1 MKTLLTTTAAALLIA
16 GTAYSASDRVQETA
30 GEPDDQTVVEAQ
42 ERADLPRTFTEWDT
56 DHDGYL
62 SREEY
67 EAGVQGHPNAA
78 EFPTWDELDAQMA
91 DPEGRMTAQDFQDSV
106 SKYYPADAI
115 TRGSSE
121 SLGGSGD
128 GGGDGAGSGSG
139 GTDGAG
145 GNDGGSNGTDGAAE

>member
-16 GTAYSASDRVQETA
+16 GTAYSASDKVQETA
-30 GEPDDQTVVEAQ
+30 GHSDDQTVVEAQ

-56 DHDGYL
+56 NHDGYL

-67 EAGVQGHPNAA
+67 EAGVQGHPNAG
-78 EFPTWDELDAQMA
+78 EFPTWDQLDAQMA

-121 SLGGSGD
+121 SLGGAGD
-128 GGGDGAGSGSG
+128 GQGS
-139 GTDGAG
+139 A
-145 GNDGGSNGTDGAAE
+145 